1 MKIKTMM
8 QQNGFTLIEYIVA
21 LVIAAIVAA
30 MVYTYMGDS
39 LIQSSAPIFRL
50 QKASNLRQVM
60 ENIVADYNRLNA
72 LNLRYKWRSGTAY
85 SVGAVVLPSNG
96 IDNATSTINN
106 NARYYL
112 CTQAG
117 TSSSSTLPAW
127 PAVTAATTTL
137 GRTVNDGSVVWLEKG
152 YVWKASQTYPANSI
166 VVPVISNGHY
176 YRGGGT
182 SGTTDPKNVSG
193 GWPKTNSATVSDG
206 AITWTEVGTILDRS
220 NTGLT
225 DSILL
230 DSIKYYLDNTPGR
243 YDPNNTGYTVVAAQT
258 KFIKFSSTG
267 SEEDATGTDEKNILK
282 VTIKN
287 NDSAETL
294 TGLFTIR

>member
-1 MKIKTMM
+1 MI
-8 QQNGFTLIEYIVA
+8 YA
-21 LVIAAIVAA
+21 
-30 MVYTYMGDS
+30 YMGS
-39 LIQSSAPIFRL
+39 TLVQSTEPIFRL

-60 ENIVADYNRLNA
+60 ENIVADYNRLN
-72 LNLRYKWRSGTAY
+72 LINLRYKWRSGTAY

-106 NARYYL
+106 NARYYA

-117 TSSSSTLPAW
+117 TSSSATLPAW
-127 PAVTAATTTL
+127 PAVASGTTTL

-206 AITWTEVGTILDRS
+206 TITWTEVGTILDRS

-230 DSIKYYLDNTPGR
+230 DSIKYYLDYTPGR
-243 YDPNNTGYTVVAAQT
+243 YDPSNTGYTVVAAQT

-267 SEEDATGTDEKNILK
+267 IEEDATGADEKSILK
-282 VTIKN
+282 VTIKS